1 MGATPRF
8 AHFVL
13 QTGQPEALTDWYCK
27 LLRGHV
33 VYGNHGLT
41 FITFDEEHHRV
52 ALICPPHKMA
62 QATPATAGLHH
73 TAFTFDNLDGLLE
86 RYEEVRADGIEPV
99 TSVQHGVTTSLYYR
113 DPDGNHVEFQ
123 IDNFADPEA
132 ATAYMH
138 GPEYDADPV
147 GPAFDIDR
155 MVQARRDGASV
166 EQLNTRAWALAGPAQ
181 PNPQTAL
188 LS

>member
-27 LLRGHV
+27 TLRGHV
-33 VYGNHGLT
+33 VYAGHDLT

-52 ALICPPHKMA
+52 ALLRPTYEMA
-62 QATPATAGLHH
+62 QASAPTAGLHH
-73 TAFTFDNLDGLLE
+73 TAFTFDSLDDLLE
-86 RYEEVRADGIEPV
+86 RYEQLRADGIEPV
-99 TSVQHGVTTSLYYR
+99 APVQHGITTSLYYR

-123 IDNFADPEA
+123 IDNFADPET
-132 ATAYMH
+132 ATAYMC
-138 GPEYDADPV
+138 GPEYDADPI
-147 GPAFDIDR
+147 GPAFDVDR
-155 MVQARRDGASV
+155 MVQARRGGVSV
-166 EQLNTRAWALAGPAQ
+166 QELTTRAWALAGPAQ